1 MMSKRSSLR
10 KDERAFTGLE
20 AAIVLTAFVVVAAV
34 FSYVVLN
41 AGFFTTQTAK
51 STVHT
56 GVTQAT
62 SSVELAGDV
71 IGYGNTAESKLDN
84 VTFYLRLT
92 AGKNPVNINKTIVT
106 FTTSEKHIVLTKNY
120 TAHDNSSESISEN
133 EWTFSWIDPLESPAD
148 NLLEKCEKVCIK
160 ANIPD
165 LDPNTDFTI
174 EVKPPEGTTLGIDR
188 SVPPAIYEVMNLK

>member
-1 MMSKRSSLR
+1 MMAKRSSLR

-120 TAHDNSSESISEN
+120 TAHDNSLTSISEN

-160 ANIPD
+160 ADIPD

-174 EVKPPEGTTLGIDR
+174 EVKPPEGSTLGIDR

>member
-1 MMSKRSSLR
+1 MMAKRSSLR

-120 TAHDNSSESISEN
+120 TAHDNSSRSISEN

-160 ANIPD
+160 ADIPD

-174 EVKPPEGTTLGIDR
+174 EVKPPEGSTLGIDR

>member
-1 MMSKRSSLR
+1 MAKRSSLR

-120 TAHDNSSESISEN
+120 TAHDNSLTSISEN

-160 ANIPD
+160 ADIPD

-174 EVKPPEGTTLGIDR
+174 EVKPPEGSTLGIDR

>member
-1 MMSKRSSLR
+1 MMAKRSSLR

-56 GVTQAT
+56 GVQAT

-92 AGKNPVNINKTIVT
+92 AGKNPVNINKTLVT
-106 FTTSEKHIVLTKNY
+106 FTTSEKHIVLTKDYAARN
-120 TAHDNSSESISEN
+120 NFSGLEEN

>member
-1 MMSKRSSLR
+1 MMAKRSSLR

-120 TAHDNSSESISEN
+120 AARNNFSGLEEN

-160 ANIPD
+160 ADIPD